1 MKGLLSVFLF
11 IYAAKSDRSKKELD
25 VPTLFSFLKAYAFI
39 LHVA

>member
-1 MKGLLSVFLF
+1 MKGRPSVFLF

-39 LHVA
+39 LRAA